1 MANFEAHTLPDLP
14 YDYDALE
21 PWIDA
26 RSLEMHHRRV
36 HRAHVDGLN
45 AVLDQLEPGL
55 STLPVD
61 DLLREIDRVPEDSR
75 SAIRNRGG
83 GHANHRLLWA
93 TLSPGGGGKPTGVL
107 VDAVDEQFG
116 SLEVFKDRFRHVAA
130 NLFGSGWIWLI
141 LTRGKLVTYTLPNED
156 SPLLVGEQPL
166 LGLDL
171 WEHAWCGDP
180 TEGRE
185 RQLEAL
191 WNVVDWE
198 EVGRRYEAVRAAA
211 AQRRCQQPQCA

>member
-14 YDYDALE
+14 YDYHALQ
-21 PWIDA
+21 PWIDGH
-26 RSLEMHHRRV
+26 SLEMHHRRV
-36 HRAHVDGLN
+36 HQAHVDGLN
-45 AVLDQLEPGL
+45 AALGRLEPGL

-61 DLLREIDRVPEDSR
+61 DLLRGIDTVPEDSR
-75 SAIRNRGG
+75 SAIRNHGG
-83 GHANHRLLWA
+83 GHANHRLLW
-93 TLSPGGGGKPTGVL
+93 TSLSPGGGGKPTGAL
-107 VDAVDEQFG
+107 ADTIDEQFG
-116 SLEVFKDRFRHVAA
+116 SFEVFKDRVRHVGA

-156 SPLLVGEQPL
+156 SPLLVGERPL

-198 EVGRRYEAVRAAA
+198 EVGRRYEAVKAAD